1 MSLAGF
7 ASESRPASIAH
18 FDPRRAGEPVVFVH
32 GFGHC
37 HAVWDVAV
45 AALPDRFRPIAI
57 DLPGHGQSPWSP
69 EPDYGLDR
77 MAAALEAVVRSQG
90 GTGVHLVGHSLGGQV
105 AMMAA
110 ERLGPHARSLTLV
123 DIGPTVATDGA
134 GAVLGEVADTFR
146 VYESVDEYV
155 RILARM
161 HPFAKADSLVRL
173 AEAGLA
179 RRLDG
184 RFEPA
189 LDPAFVTAAATPSS
203 EATSARLWATYQ
215 GLRLPIFVARGALSS
230 ILSAETCEE
239 MMRRAG
245 GSAQTRVFERAGHS
259 VMLDSADAFGDALVA
274 FLEEAG

>member
-1 MSLAGF
+1 MSAVEL
-7 ASESRPASIAH
+7 ASESAPVSIAR
-18 FDPRRAGEPVVFVH
+18 FDPRRTGEPVVFVH

-57 DLPGHGQSPWSP
+57 DLPGHGQSPWSA
-69 EPDYGLDR
+69 EADYGLDR
-77 MAAALEAVVRSQG
+77 MAAALEAVARSQG

-110 ERLGPHARSLTLV
+110 ERLGPAARSLTLV
-123 DIGPTVATDGA
+123 DIGPALATDGA
-134 GAVLGEVADTFR
+134 GAVLLEVADTFR
-146 VYESVDEYV
+146 VYESVEAYA

-161 HPFAKADSLVRL
+161 HPFAKADSLARL
-173 AEAGLA
+173 AEASLA

-189 LDPAFVTAAATPSS
+189 LDPAFLTAATPAA

-215 GLRLPIFVARGALSS
+215 ALRLPIFVARGALSS
-230 ILSAETCEE
+230 ILTAEACEE

-245 GSAQTRVFERAGHS
+245 GSAQTTVFERAGHA
-259 VMLDSADAFGDALVA
+259 VMLDSADTFSDALIS
-274 FLEEAG
+274 FLEGAG